1 MKKLILIS
9 VLLIAVNSCSQ
20 SSEKEQAEGSIAGTW
35 QLVEERYGNF
45 DGSSGNWEQIENGRL
60 ITFNADLSYE
70 PEITPSN
77 CGEVNSSSY
86 FLQNNSEMNILE
98 ITIECTNPDTVF
110 ESQDSYSFENSNYLI
125 LRPIEPECP
134 EGCAFKYKKLE

>member
-1 MKKLILIS
+1 
-9 VLLIAVNSCSQ
+9 
-20 SSEKEQAEGSIAGTW
+20 
-35 QLVEERYGNF
+35 
-45 DGSSGNWEQIENGRL
+45 
-60 ITFNADLSYE
+60 
-70 PEITPSN
+70 
-77 CGEVNSSSY
+77 
-86 FLQNNSEMNILE
+86 MNILE